1 MSLKDSDSWPFEAIK
16 YFSGVAVT
24 LSLFDHVLT
33 FRKELD
39 LVWLQRGPWS
49 IMQLVVVMNRYGG
62 EASML
67 YLAYMFSGLMPLS
80 TSSCHGLV
88 IVLSVYCILGS
99 ALSQFVLLLRVYA
112 LWDNRRSVKYAL
124 YIGFMVCLGISLGF
138 AITIGHNL
146 LHSIVYFKIQHFE
159 ACVINSTSRQVNFA
173 LYAIGLWGG
182 MLLYDVFV
190 FVTLVANALS
200 RPRRNNSEIVTNL
213 SRDRIFTF
221 LAFFVLRLCQ
231 LSPSISAD
239 VNYTFL
245 TIGVCWTLDYI
256 LCFRLFLKMKDAEI
270 RSGWE
275 AMGTPGTVHIRETI
289 EMMSI

>member
-1 MSLKDSDSWPFEAIK
+1 MSLKDSGSWPFEAIK
-16 YFSGVAVT
+16 YFSGMFRQLNAAYVVENNSGVAVT

-67 YLAYMFSGLMPLS
+67 YLAY
-80 TSSCHGLV
+80 
-88 IVLSVYCILGS
+88 I
-99 ALSQFVLLLRVYA
+99 VLLLRVYA

-124 YIGFMVCLGISLGF
+124 YIGF
-138 AITIGHNL
+138 
-146 LHSIVYFKIQHFE
+146 
-159 ACVINSTSRQVNFA
+159 
-173 LYAIGLWGG
+173 

-221 LAFFVLRLCQ
+221 L
-231 LSPSISAD
+231 